1 MGCRLA
7 WVVIMAVGLAQAVT
21 AAPTPEDF
29 AEGIPLEP
37 AAPASAYRLPLPDAV
52 YALSTRDDLGDL
64 RVFNQAGQVVQH
76 ALCVPPT
83 PSVVTARPL
92 PVHGLPAGRADG
104 AAGAGLSIETADGL
118 RMRWR
123 EAPSEAAVPASGA
136 FEYILDARDL
146 DAELT
151 GVRLDWRWR
160 SPEGRAELPIRVEAS
175 DNLDQWHTVVSRSTL
190 LRVEDDTLE
199 VATVALPQRRYRFLR
214 LIPLDERARDWLR
227 GASALPLP
235 DAGDGP
241 ALNWVAA
248 AAQPDETDA
257 DGALRFRS
265 ERPLA
270 ARQWR
275 LHLPGPNRVLRV
287 ELSSRADA
295 DGQWRTRFR
304 GTVASGPDQ
313 SLTDAQPTGSGTTS
327 SDRLW
332 RLRILSGAESLGSA
346 PVALELGYAPLELAF
361 LAQGE
366 GPFLLA
372 YGSGTA
378 PPAQV
383 IDCARFGSEASVQV
397 LPARELG
404 GEAALRPAPEPLPT
418 RRIVLWGVLLLGA
431 GLVVVMALGLLRK
444 MSD

>member
-1 MGCRLA
+1 MVGRLA
-7 WVVIMAVGLAQAVT
+7 WVVIMAVGLARAVA
-21 AAPTPEDF
+21 AAPAPEDF
-29 AEGIPLEP
+29 AEGIPLQ
-37 AAPASAYRLPLPDAV
+37 ASAPASAYRLPLPDAV

-76 ALCVPPT
+76 ALCSPPA
-83 PSVVTARPL
+83 PSVDTARPL
-92 PVHGLPAGRADG
+92 PVHGLPAGRGDQ
-104 AAGAGLSIETADGL
+104 AAAAGLSIETADGL

-123 EAPSEAAVPASGA
+123 EAPSQGPVPASGA

-146 DAELT
+146 DAQLT

-175 DNLDQWHTVVSRSTL
+175 EDLDQWRTVVPRSTL

-199 VATVALPQRRYRFLR
+199 VATVTLPQRRYRFLR

-275 LHLPGPNRVLRV
+275 LDLPGPNRVLRV
-287 ELSSRADA
+287 ALSSRADP
-295 DGQWRTRFR
+295 DGPWRTRFQ
-304 GTVASGPDQ
+304 GNVASGPDQ
-313 SLTDAQPTGSGTTS
+313 SLTGAQSTGSSATPP
-327 SDRLW
+327 DRLW
-332 RLRILSGAESLGSA
+332 RLRILSGAESLGSE
-346 PVALELGYAPLELAF
+346 PLRLELGYVPLELAF

-383 IDCARFGSEASVQV
+383 IDCARLDTAAPAEA

-418 RRIVLWGVLLLGA
+418 RRIVLWGILLLGA
-431 GLVVVMALGLLRK
+431 ALVVVMALGLLRK
-444 MSD
+444 MRD